1 MKYILKIILLLF
13 AGSSGLH
20 SQLSIETCQ
29 NKALANYPLI
39 KQFDLI
45 KLSES
50 YNLSNADKAYFP
62 QLAISA
68 KATYQSDVVEIPV
81 DLPLFKFDVPAKDQY
96 QVAAEI
102 SQVLWDGGGISAQ
115 KSLIQSSSEIE
126 KHKLEVELYSLKD
139 RINQLFFGILLIDEH
154 LKRIDDLQK
163 ELQTNID
170 RISSLKDNGVA
181 TQSDIDVIQVEIINT
196 KQKRTELIANKNS
209 FLKMLSIM
217 TEEEISENTE
227 FEKPELNSDMT
238 FSDKNMRPELKL
250 FETQGNL
257 FLNQL
262 DIIDAG
268 TMPKI
273 GLFFQGGYGRPGFN
287 ILKNEFQL
295 FYIGGIRLSWNLS
308 AFYSKSNSYEL
319 IKTNQNSVNLQKE
332 TFLFNNRLRSEQQII
347 EIEKLRNLILN
358 DDDIIKL
365 RTNIKKTSE
374 AKVENGTLSVSDL
387 VRDINNENF
396 VRLDKAVHEIQLLIA
411 IYNYKYLVN
420 D

>member
-1 MKYILKIILLLF
+1 MRFIIKLILVLLTGFTGGF
-13 AGSSGLH
+13 A
-20 SQLSIETCQ
+20 QLTLENCQ
-29 NKALANYPLI
+29 EKALANYPLI

-126 KHKLEVELYSLKD
+126 KQKLEADLYSIKD

-154 LKRIDDLQK
+154 LKRINDLQK
-163 ELQTNID
+163 ELQTNLD
-170 RISSLKDNGVA
+170 RISSLKNNGVA
-181 TQSDIDVIQVEIINT
+181 TQSDIDVIQVEIINS
-196 KQKRTELIANKNS
+196 KQKQTELIANKNA
-209 FLKMLSIM
+209 FLKVLSIM
-217 TEEEISENTE
+217 TGEEISENTE
-227 FEKPELNSDMT
+227 LEKPELKSETT
-238 FSDKNMRPELKL
+238 FSAQNMRPELKL
-250 FETQGNL
+250 FETQGNML
-257 FLNQL
+257 LNQL

-268 TMPKI
+268 TMPKV
-273 GLFFQGGYGRPGFN
+273 GLFIQGGYGRPGFN

-295 FYIGGIRLSWNLS
+295 FYIGGIRFSWNLS

-332 TFLFNNRLRSEQQII
+332 TFLFNNNLKTEQQKI
-347 EIEKLRNLILN
+347 EIEKLKNLIQN
-358 DDDIIKL
+358 DDEIIKL

-387 VRDINNENF
+387 IRDINNENF